1 MFVTGVVLA
10 NASLDV
16 AMHDKELINLFFT
29 SVLRYFNENSQIPI
43 IPSTSAFFFFFKP
56 TIMLSY
62 NDKKFYSTCI
72 SDQHEEQR
80 RVETK
85 EYIQQFWVGLLEGDG
100 TITVDSNSK
109 ANEKNLRLRV
119 RLVISLLN
127 NKENHKMLLSIQS
140 VIGGRVVIERKEK
153 YITWI
158 ASNNEDLIKAFA
170 ILAKYPLF
178 TLRKQAQ
185 LQFAKDSLI
194 DSTNFLEKRK
204 SKYVNFVPA
213 GARSALDIL
222 NEEYFKAWLSGFIEA
237 EGNFSYIPYPN
248 GKIHK
253 AGFSIGQNSD
263 RAIIEK
269 IRDYFNSKHTIIKDK
284 NKLLSHYRISMY
296 GPENRMRL
304 RNHFAQYPLLGA
316 KAVSYKDWIIKF
328 EK

>member
-1 MFVTGVVLA
+1 M
-10 NASLDV
+10 
-16 AMHDKELINLFFT
+16 
-29 SVLRYFNENSQIPI
+29 
-43 IPSTSAFFFFFKP
+43 
-56 TIMLSY
+56 
-62 NDKKFYSTCI
+62 
-72 SDQHEEQR
+72 
-80 RVETK
+80 
-85 EYIQQFWVGLLEGDG
+85 GLLEGDG
-100 TITVDSNSK
+100 TITVDINSR

-119 RLVISLLN
+119 RLIISLLN
-127 NKENHKMLLSIQS
+127 NKENHQMLLSIQS

-153 YITWI
+153 YVTWI

-170 ILAKYPLF
+170 ILAKYPLL

-204 SKYVNFVPA
+204 SKYENFVPA
-213 GARSALDIL
+213 KIDIL

-248 GKIHK
+248 GKIQK

-269 IRDYFNSKHTIIKDK
+269 IRDYFGSKHTITKDK
-284 NKLLSHYRISMY
+284 NKLVSHYRISMY

-304 RNHFAQYPLLGA
+304 INHFAQYPLLGA